1 MSSREGNGKVNCKI
15 MEMECSRFMM
25 VAPNV
30 ALIVVYVAIVM
41 VFWSLLSQDRRDRQW
56 HSLMQV
62 WNTYLMKWYVP
73 TLFILIKGGLKLLG
87 TT

>member
-41 VFWSLLSQDRRDRQW
+41 FFLVSSFSRPPMALTNAS
-56 HSLMQV
+56 ME
-62 WNTYLMKWYVP
+62 YLFDEVVHANSFY
-73 TLFILIKGGLKLLG
+73 TN
-87 TT
+87 